1 MATDQASDGRGE
13 ESFLAALRRWFLR
26 WWRREP
32 SSIEETVEVP
42 GLPQQP
48 PREPVG
54 QVFTHEGH
62 PEIAVVDL
70 GRDISDALRVSW
82 DAGHPFESGGVIQSV
97 WLQPL
102 FATGTTAASSLLAGN
117 VFLATADPST
127 LITIGAGKGSAVI
140 GAGGKIINHAPFV
153 SASSALLPVVAPLML
168 FTTVS
173 SLITGARLDRIQS
186 ALGTLSQVLTR
197 VRQLA
202 ETEAYGRFQ
211 NATKH
216 LDEIRSQ
223 FEHSQRF
230 TAAMKSELAQVR
242 RDLGLLHH
250 QYEHLANRKIGS
262 EEDARAAVSDI
273 NLFFL
278 STIMDIRADIL
289 RLYLTFQDDP
299 TYAGQRHAKL
309 VRKVE
314 QCTNAFRALLDQD
327 PIARFHETLSQS
339 SEGAFLDPR
348 RHFKRWFRRERS
360 TRIGRVEEILET
372 FNEVREPIERW
383 VTAVDSGT
391 GSDCDASIVVY
402 RDLEGGRALHARY
415 TRDLRLQQ
423 VGV

>member
-1 MATDQASDGRGE
+1 MS
-13 ESFLAALRRWFLR
+13 
-26 WWRREP
+26 
-32 SSIEETVEVP
+32 

-70 GRDISDALRVSW
+70 GRDISDTLRVSW

-97 WLQPL
+97 WLQPF
-102 FATGTTAASSLLAGN
+102 FATGTMAASSLLAGN

-211 NATKH
+211 NATQH

-250 QYEHLANRKIGS
+250 QL
-262 EEDARAAVSDI
+262 
-273 NLFFL
+273 
-278 STIMDIRADIL
+278 
-289 RLYLTFQDDP
+289 
-299 TYAGQRHAKL
+299 
-309 VRKVE
+309 
-314 QCTNAFRALLDQD
+314 RALG
-327 PIARFHETLSQS
+327 QS
-339 SEGAFLDPR
+339 EDRL
-348 RHFKRWFRRERS
+348 
-360 TRIGRVEEILET
+360 GR
-372 FNEVREPIERW
+372 
-383 VTAVDSGT
+383 
-391 GSDCDASIVVY
+391 
-402 RDLEGGRALHARY
+402 GR
-415 TRDLRLQQ
+415 
-423 VGV
+423 